1 MEILARL
8 KNVVQTWKFYEEQ
21 IFWILARL
29 STFLAIFLFF
39 SFGSHNFGLI
49 LSLVI
54 INKVMRCQIV

>member
-8 KNVVQTWKFYEEQ
+8 KNVVQTSKFYEEQ
-21 IFWILARL
+21 IFWILTRL

-54 INKVMRCQIV
+54 INKVMRGQIV

>member
-49 LSLVI
+49 FIFSYY
-54 INKVMRCQIV
+54 